1 MLSHPVPVPAGAI
14 EKGRCVEPGFFEVS
28 FRCEQQSIEE
38 LRATYAAWV
47 TMDGWQE
54 RRGSSQGAA
63 GWSLFVHKQGTEL
76 TIHGYVSPKPH
87 DPPPMLYLCAERE
100 SELPPSDPSQP
111 VSAFGVVVPLPPR
124 LAPGRVRATPDREQH
139 AFALADFAI
148 ANFAIANVGAVRDH
162 FVAWAV
168 RDHFVAWATRA
179 GFALVDDVESDGVT
193 TLLFRGRERDVKV
206 SFGRTLS
213 VVITR

>member
-124 LAPGRVRATPDREQH
+124 LAPGRVRATPDRQEH
-139 AFALADFAI
+139 DFAI
-148 ANFAIANVGAVRDH
+148 ADVGGVREH
-162 FVAWAV
+162 FVTWAP
-168 RDHFVAWATRA
+168 RA
-179 GFALVDDVESDGVT
+179 GFALVDEIDIDGAT
-193 TLLFRGRERDVKV
+193 TLLFRGGERDVKV